1 MSRKKTVIAAVMVV
15 IGLPLVL
22 ALAAVLSFHL
32 AFYSL
37 DRANGPRYVPAGEQP
52 ALRHQLYDRLLRG

>member
-22 ALAAVLSFHL
+22 AL
-32 AFYSL
+32 
-37 DRANGPRYVPAGEQP
+37 
-52 ALRHQLYDRLLRG
+52 RHQLYDRLLRG